1 MRISQVLGRLFSP
14 AWLAADVPPSQIK
27 TRVKALRNA
36 LAFLRVELAGLPPW
50 TAKVE
55 LAPKEELEF
64 SWDS

>member
-1 MRISQVLGRLFSP
+1 MRFSQVLGRLFSP

-64 SWDS
+64 SWD